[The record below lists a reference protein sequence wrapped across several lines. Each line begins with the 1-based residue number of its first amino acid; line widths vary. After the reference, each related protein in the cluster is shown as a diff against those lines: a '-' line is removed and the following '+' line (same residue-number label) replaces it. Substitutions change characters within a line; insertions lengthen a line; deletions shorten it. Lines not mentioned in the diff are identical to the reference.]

1 MTLLRVMQV
10 KGFNGSWGLLM
21 DEELSLAM
29 GGKKKKKEKERRP
42 VLEKKDRVLG

>member
-10 KGFNGSWGLLM
+10 KGFDGSWGLLM

-29 GGKKKKKEKERRP
+29 GGKKKKEKERRP